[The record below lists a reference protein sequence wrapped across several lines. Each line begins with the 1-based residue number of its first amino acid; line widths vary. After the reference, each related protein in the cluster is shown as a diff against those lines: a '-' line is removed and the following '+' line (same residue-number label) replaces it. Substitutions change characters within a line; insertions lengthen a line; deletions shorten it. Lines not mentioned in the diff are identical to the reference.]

1 MYAIL
6 TGYVLVLG
14 WILATIVVLAGGI
27 AILAWLL
34 RIFTDEINVWKE
46 IRRKNMAVA
55 VIIAATILSVC
66 LLVGLILK

>member
-1 MYAIL
+1 MYSVL
-6 TGYVLVLG
+6 TNYVVVLG

-34 RIFTDEINVWKE
+34 RVFTDEIHVWKE

-55 VIIAATILSVC
+55 VIIAATILSVS

>member
-1 MYAIL
+1 MYSVL
-6 TGYVLVLG
+6 TNYVLVLG

-34 RIFTDEINVWKE
+34 RVFTDEINVWKE

-55 VIIAATILSVC
+55 VIIAATILSVS